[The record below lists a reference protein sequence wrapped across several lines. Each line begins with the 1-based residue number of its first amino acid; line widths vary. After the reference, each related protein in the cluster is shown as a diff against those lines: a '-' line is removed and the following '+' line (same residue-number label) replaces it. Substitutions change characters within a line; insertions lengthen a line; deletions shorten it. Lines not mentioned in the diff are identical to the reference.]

1 MVTAEHIGK
10 TVTDGQRT
18 GILMALLTY
27 ENPAQLPAVRRSQ
40 LMAYVRPESGGIE
53 WDTPP
58 SELRLA

>member
-18 GILMALLTY
+18 GILMALLTH
-27 ENPAQLPAVRRSQ
+27 ENPDQPPAYRHAQ
-40 LMAYVRPESGGIE
+40 LMAYVRPEGGGIE
-53 WDTPP
+53 WDAPP